1 MKKVLTI
8 IFMMAV
14 MFGVSAQTYE
24 NDYTYGF
31 WSNWS
36 IGGAPIFSKTIEN
49 NWAFGQGTNVGLD
62 IRAQK
67 QVAKHWDMRIIAE
80 VPGFFT
86 SDTMQFDRYAKG
98 LIGFAWTPKNHFYVF
113 ADGGL
118 GVKRDNYNW
127 IALAADAG
135 IGVKWDVCK
144 HSRIFCEAGIDVVA
158 DMVKDMSADNAFVKV
173 GYLYRFGLTKLDKDI
188 LSQRESVLGIYNQ
201 DTIDVLNTKIEKYV
215 SNEKCLVD
223 KIYILETHDSSLHAE
238 LSKVCQENDSLR
250 DLILSMSERQIN
262 YYALPFSV
270 QFDINSYIIN
280 SSEVAKIKAVANLMK
295 SDTTVHYT
303 VSGFCDNTGSQA
315 YNQKLSEKRAEVV
328 KYALM
333 KYGVKEEQIEVNGH
347 GKDMP
352 FGDAAQAINRR
363 VSFYRNF

>member
-36 IGGAPIFSKTIEN
+36 IGGAPMFSKTIEN

-67 QVAKHWDMRIIAE
+67 QLAKHWDMRIIAE
-80 VPGFFT
+80 VPGFFS

-98 LIGFAWTPKNHFYVF
+98 LIGFAWVPKNHFYVF

-118 GVKRDNYNW
+118 GVKRDAYNW
-127 IALAADAG
+127 MALAADAG
-135 IGVKWDVCK
+135 IGLKWDVCE
-144 HSRIFCEAGIDVVA
+144 HSRIFCEAGMDVVA
-158 DMVKDMSADNAFVKV
+158 DMKNDMSTDNAFVKV
-173 GYLYRFGLTKLDKDI
+173 GYLYKFGLTKIDREI
-188 LSQRESVLGIYNQ
+188 LAQRALIKGEYNQ
-201 DTIDVLNTKIEKYV
+201 DTIDVLNKKIRTCVEAEKLLV
-215 SNEKCLVD
+215 EK
-223 KIYILETHDSSLHAE
+223 ISILEMHDSSLHAE
-238 LSKVCQENDSLR
+238 LAYVRHENDSLR
-250 DLILSMSERQIN
+250 NVLQSLTDNQIN

-270 QFDINSYIIN
+270 QFDNDSYVIK

-315 YNQKLSEKRAEVV
+315 YNQKLSEKRADAV
-328 KYALM
+328 KNALM